1 MKNVPQAGRLSGQS
15 NEDNIIANGLFKDAY
30 DALLTLARNQRRR
43 VGLSATMMTQDILH
57 NCFLKLS
64 GKTIWESEEQ
74 FMRTASIAI
83 RQVIVDHARKKLT
96 IKRGSGKQN
105 LTYQDNQTI
114 LPEYNETAE
123 QILLI
128 NDLLEQLKQK
138 QPRLAK
144 VVDARY
150 FAGLTE
156 AETAL
161 ALGVSDRTIR
171 RDWRLAKAWLAEK
184 LEASI

>member
-1 MKNVPQAGRLSGQS
+1 MMSAREASRVIEYSD
-15 NEDNIIANGLFKDAY
+15 EDNKIADGLFNDAY
-30 DALLTLARNQRRR
+30 DALLALARNRRRR

-64 GKTIWESEEQ
+64 GKTIWQSEEQ
-74 FMRTASIAI
+74 FMRTASLAI
-83 RQVIVDHARKKLT
+83 RQVVVDHARKKLT

-105 LTYQDNQTI
+105 LTYQDDQSV

-156 AETAL
+156 AEAAL
-161 ALGVSDRTIR
+161 ALNVSDRTIR
-171 RDWRLAKAWLAEK
+171 RDWRLAKAWLAAK
-184 LEASI
+184 LEANI